1 MSDVSEFPSP
11 PTAWWHLEVPDP
23 ERPEQLT
30 WHLTPEV
37 YHLHGV
43 DPGTSAD
50 PAAVLDA
57 GRLDSDGD
65 LVERAARGLR
75 ERGAFA
81 HRRVLVRG
89 DEQVAVLAVGVG
101 ELDEEGRITR
111 VRGAF
116 VDLVATLHEAVAAA
130 VTAQLQEVVDARAA
144 IEQAKGVLMA
154 GYGLDADA
162 AFALLG
168 AYSQRTNTRV
178 RVLATRVAHGTTGR
192 PAAAADLDAHL
203 SRALDPR
210 ADEVPAVRAE
220 SADAPVEPG
229 QVRSTLVD
237 GHVVLA
243 LTGQVDAVAA
253 LTVGSELRRLLGEI
267 RRPQRLHLL
276 DLTQVAYL
284 SPAAAVAVVGVV
296 NRHRTLPAVLR
307 VLPGP
312 AEQALLSAGLDPA
325 ALTP

>member
-11 PTAWWHLEVPDP
+11 PTAWWHLDVPDP
-23 ERPEQLT
+23 EHPERVT

-43 DPGTSAD
+43 DPGASPDA
-50 PAAVLDA
+50 AAVLEA
-57 GRLDSDGD
+57 GRVEDDAE
-65 LVERAARGLR
+65 LVERAAQGLR

-81 HRRVLVRG
+81 HRRLLVRG

-101 ELDEEGRITR
+101 ELDEQGRITR

-116 VDLVATLHEAVAAA
+116 VDLGATLHEAVAAG

-178 RVLATRVAHGTTGR
+178 RVLATRIAGCAPGR
-192 PAAAADLDAHL
+192 PADGTDLDAHL

-210 ADEVPAVRAE
+210 AEEVPVVRAG
-220 SADAPVEPG
+220 AAAAAVEAG
-229 QVRSTLVD
+229 QVSGTLVD

-243 LTGQVDAVAA
+243 VTGRVDAVAA
-253 LTVGSELRRLLGEI
+253 LAVGSELRRLLGEI

-284 SPAAAVAVVGVV
+284 SPAATVAVVGVV
-296 NRHRTLPAVLR
+296 NRHRTLPAALR

-312 AEQALLSAGLDPA
+312 AQQALLAAGIDPA
-325 ALTP
+325 AFTP